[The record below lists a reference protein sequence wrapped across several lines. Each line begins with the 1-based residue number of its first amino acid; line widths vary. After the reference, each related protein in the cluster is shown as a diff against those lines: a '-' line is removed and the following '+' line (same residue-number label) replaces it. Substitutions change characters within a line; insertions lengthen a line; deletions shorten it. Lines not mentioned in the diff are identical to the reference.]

1 MHLSVGPIF
10 DGIVARL
17 DAMKERGD
25 VKGDV
30 DTKHFVIS
38 CVAMVAFPFQEEP
51 FVKAIWPVDWH
62 GTKLLDERKK
72 HIVEMIL
79 ARVAP

>member
-1 MHLSVGPIF
+1 
-10 DGIVARL
+10 
-17 DAMKERGD
+17 
-25 VKGDV
+25 VKKDV
-30 DTKHFVIS
+30 DTKHLVIS

-51 FVKAIWPVDWH
+51 FVKAIWPADWH
-62 GTKLLDERKK
+62 AKRFLDERKR